1 MKLSIRGSKIHDMML
16 NPEIHTNEIITMI
29 YSELKSKKN
38 QKRPRRYK
46 YQDYIKADNYLLFRC
61 AVRYNDVEFMKAHES
76 FKVNQRFLT
85 YLLILSCRYGNGEM
99 IEYLL
104 TTYNLNIVDECYR
117 VLCKKKENQK
127 DCKEIL
133 TELLNHY
140 K

>member
-1 MKLSIRGSKIHDMML
+1 MEIRGSKIHGMML
-16 NPEIHTNEIITMI
+16 NPDINANEIIAMI

-38 QKRPRRYK
+38 QKRPRKYK
-46 YQDYIKADNYLLFRC
+46 YQDYIKANDYLLFRC
-61 AVRYNDVEFMKAHES
+61 AVQNNDVEFMKAHES

-85 YLLILSCRYGNGEM
+85 HLLILSCRYGNGEM

-104 TTYNLNIVDECYR
+104 TTYNLDIVDECYR
-117 VLCKKKENQK
+117 VLCKTQK
-127 DCKEIL
+127 QGGDCKEIL